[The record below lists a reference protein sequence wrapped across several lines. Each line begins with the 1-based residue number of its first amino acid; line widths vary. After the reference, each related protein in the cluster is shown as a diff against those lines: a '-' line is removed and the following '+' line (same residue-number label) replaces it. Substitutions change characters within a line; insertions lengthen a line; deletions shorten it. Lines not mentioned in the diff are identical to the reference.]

1 MHYLTKRGTLVE
13 RCFQNIFGGLSRRWK
28 VSMNESFE
36 RNHHHDH
43 GSHCQ
48 SEHGCHSIVQE
59 LICHAPYAIFAVTL
73 ALAVAL
79 FWSSSS
85 TGAALGAAACSGASR
100 LFHGFHFIHI
110 VFSSTG
116 VLVTYFRF
124 SKNRNVLRGF
134 IVGGITA
141 ASVCILS
148 DAVLPY
154 LGGRI
159 LGAPIQFHFCWLHEL
174 HNVFPF
180 LIIGLCNGWILST
193 HHSNR
198 QTSYSALSHTA
209 HIIASSFASLFYMI
223 SYGFVMWYA
232 NLGMVFLVLL
242 VAVVVP
248 CTMSDLVIPMLVARA
263 DGKK

>member
-1 MHYLTKRGTLVE
+1 
-13 RCFQNIFGGLSRRWK
+13 
-28 VSMNESFE
+28 MNDSFE
-36 RNHHHDH
+36 HNHQHGHDHHDH
-43 GSHCQ
+43 ND
-48 SEHGCHSIVQE
+48 HGHFSIVQE

-73 ALAVAL
+73 CLAIVL
-79 FWSSSS
+79 FWSFPS
-85 TGAALGAAACSGASR
+85 GGVALGSASCSGASC

-110 VFSSTG
+110 VFSATG

-154 LGGRI
+154 LGGRL
-159 LGAPIQFHFCWLHEL
+159 LGAPIKFHFCWLYEL
-174 HNVFPF
+174 HNVLPF
-180 LIIGLCNGWILST
+180 LLVGLCNGWILST
-193 HHSNR
+193 HHSSR
-198 QTSYSALSHTA
+198 QTNYSALSHTA
-209 HIIASSFASLFYMI
+209 HIIASSFASLFYMV
-223 SYGFVMWYA
+223 SYGFVAWYA

>member
-1 MHYLTKRGTLVE
+1 MDKNL
-13 RCFQNIFGGLSRRWK
+13 
-28 VSMNESFE
+28 
-36 RNHHHDH
+36 NHHHHHDVHESH
-43 GSHCQ
+43 GH
-48 SEHGCHSIVQE
+48 HSILQE
-59 LICHAPYAIFAVTL
+59 LICHAPYAIFAVTFCL
-73 ALAVAL
+73 AAAL
-79 FWSSSS
+79 FWSSSVGPAVIGS
-85 TGAALGAAACSGASR
+85 ATCAGASR

-110 VFSSTG
+110 VFSATG

-124 SKNRNVLRGF
+124 SKNRNIVRGF

-159 LGAPIQFHFCWLHEL
+159 LGAPIKFHFCWLYEL
-174 HNVFPF
+174 HNVLPF
-180 LIIGLCNGWILST
+180 LIVGLCNGWILST
-193 HHSNR
+193 HHAQR

-209 HIIASSFASLFYMI
+209 HIVASSFASLFYMI
-223 SYGFVMWYA
+223 SYGFVAWYA

-248 CTMSDLVIPMLVARA
+248 CTLSDLVIPMLVARA

>member
-1 MHYLTKRGTLVE
+1 MSVVFR
-13 RCFQNIFGGLSRRWK
+13 IFWGFLSRRWK
-28 VSMNESFE
+28 VSMNNSFE
-36 RNHHHDH
+36 HNHNHGHDH
-43 GSHCQ
+43 GSRCHNG
-48 SEHGCHSIVQE
+48 HGCHSIVQE
-59 LICHAPYAIFAVTL
+59 LVCHAPYAIFAVTFVL
-73 ALAVAL
+73 AAVL
-79 FWSSSS
+79 FWSSS
-85 TGAALGAAACSGASR
+85 GVLGETLCNSASR

-134 IVGGITA
+134 VVGGIIA

-159 LGAPIQFHFCWLHEL
+159 LGAPIKFHFCWLHEL

-180 LIIGLCNGWILST
+180 LLVGLFNGWILST

-198 QTSYSALSHTA
+198 QTNYSALSHTA

-223 SYGFVMWYA
+223 SYGFVAWYA

-248 CTMSDLVIPMLVARA
+248 CTLSDLVIPMLVARA
-263 DGKK
+263 DGEK